1 MARNQKNFSY
11 FMYVDD
17 QAISW
22 NVRGE
27 SGGPAGAIDGNT
39 TNYTYPPF
47 GPQSATRHVRYCVWQ
62 DALFRTK
69 RTIIYTPTAFAAIT
83 AGDTLDFPVEGT
95 ATAVTYTLKAKV
107 AEKQPFPA
115 ASRHLADT

>member
-11 FMYVDD
+11 FKYVDD
-17 QAISW
+17 DANSW

-27 SGGPAGAIDGNT
+27 TGGPGAAVDGNAT
-39 TNYTYPPF
+39 DYSLRVF
-47 GPQSATRHVRYCVWQ
+47 GRNTLRRHVRYALWQ

-83 AGDTLDFPVEGT
+83 SGATLDFPVEGT
-95 ATAVTYTLKAKV
+95 ATAVTYTLAAKI
-107 AEKQPFPA
+107 AEKLPKPK